1 MPRRQAYAALRGAR
15 PELQLPAASSVA
27 AVDAAL
33 GTWEA
38 AHPGELEEA
47 DIDAGRLANAV
58 GGAWLNGRVDF
69 VMVPAVA
76 DPEAETRDV
85 RGTLLR
91 QLLDRALGEQS
102 AMRER
107 LGELERRVTEDMRE
121 IVEDEG
127 GQALV
132 DLASSVSEE
141 LDRLVPGGQVL
152 LEPRP
157 SLIRLPVFGVDV
169 RVADGELE
177 TDVGHQGHGFQ
188 RALLIAVV
196 QRLAAMRPPPSDEVG
211 ASGWTPPTLFLAVE
225 EPELYQHP
233 LQARH
238 FASTLTALA
247 EDEHASVQVAYAT
260 HSEYFVDAANY
271 RRLRRFSRLPGPW
284 PRSIVTDASIA
295 RVARRLAGVYDA
307 QQIALRVQMTL
318 RRQVAEAVFAKAV
331 LLVEGR
337 SDAGLLH
344 GVADRNGGFDAD
356 GIAVV
361 AGNGKRQLL
370 IPWAILAELGV
381 PAYVVFDGDAGLA
394 ARRVEQGWAQAKAHA
409 ALRKE
414 QAENEVVLRTLGVMA
429 QAAPPTQVAVEYA
442 VFEDRLEAETAGW
455 PGFPEAAEKAREQLG
470 DWREKSEDAYRQA
483 AVSLESDPPKP
494 LSAIVR
500 RLRELAS

>member
-1 MPRRQAYAALRGAR
+1 MRIVHLRVRGFRCLDDLETSFESVTVLVGANSAGKSTLLHALRWFFEGGRLEPDDHARQAVENDVSVGATFDDLNQADLAALEGFVIDGRSTLRRTWSASGGEALVARGRAYSGFAEVRATEGAMPRRQAYAALRGAR

-196 QRLAAMRPPPSDEVG
+196 QRLAAMRPPPRRRGRCVRLDSAD
-211 ASGWTPPTLFLAVE
+211 
-225 EPELYQHP
+225 
-233 LQARH
+233 
-238 FASTLTALA
+238 AL
-247 EDEHASVQVAYAT
+247 
-260 HSEYFVDAANY
+260 
-271 RRLRRFSRLPGPW
+271 L
-284 PRSIVTDASIA
+284 
-295 RVARRLAGVYDA
+295 
-307 QQIALRVQMTL
+307 
-318 RRQVAEAVFAKAV
+318 
-331 LLVEGR
+331 
-337 SDAGLLH
+337 
-344 GVADRNGGFDAD
+344 GG
-356 GIAVV
+356 
-361 AGNGKRQLL
+361 
-370 IPWAILAELGV
+370 
-381 PAYVVFDGDAGLA
+381 
-394 ARRVEQGWAQAKAHA
+394 
-409 ALRKE
+409 
-414 QAENEVVLRTLGVMA
+414 
-429 QAAPPTQVAVEYA
+429 
-442 VFEDRLEAETAGW
+442 
-455 PGFPEAAEKAREQLG
+455 
-470 DWREKSEDAYRQA
+470 
-483 AVSLESDPPKP
+483 
-494 LSAIVR
+494 
-500 RLRELAS
+500 